1 MTNEIIKEIK
11 EVVKDIEKKYELE
24 PNDDNHGDCLN
35 AKEGFEI
42 LIKQLK
48 KLIK

>member
-1 MTNEIIKEIK
+1 MTSETLKEIRQAIK
-11 EVVKDIEKKYELE
+11 SIEKNYEVE
-24 PNDDNHGDCLN
+24 RTEENHGDCLN